1 MLENLIVGIL
11 IVVIG
16 LVMAFFGYGF
26 WRFAITVS
34 GFVAGYELGSGVA
47 PGNWLLPSL
56 FGVVVSLVAGVL
68 AYFLWSVGIV
78 VAGVISGAALGGG
91 TLSAVGLG
99 AGWTIVVGSLVGAV
113 LGGLL
118 AYLLKDVGVIAVMAF
133 GGAAAVAHG
142 VVLAMSFLRGG
153 AVSMVVSGAII
164 GALGVLGFLTQYIVF
179 RARFEDR
186 LYFERPA

>member
-1 MLENLIVGIL
+1 MLENLIAGIL

-26 WRFAITVS
+26 WRIAITVA
-34 GFVAGYELGSGVA
+34 GFVAGYELGSGIA
-47 PGNWLLPSL
+47 PGNWVLPFLLGIVL
-56 FGVVVSLVAGVL
+56 SLVAGVL
-68 AYFLWSVGIV
+68 AYVLWSVGIV

-91 TLSAVGLG
+91 ALSAVGLG
-99 AGWTIVVGSLVGAV
+99 AGWTVVVGGLVGAV

-133 GGAAAVAHG
+133 AGAAAVAHG
-142 VVLAMSFLRGG
+142 VVLAMPFLRGG
-153 AVSMVVSGAII
+153 PVSTVVSGVLI
-164 GALGVLGFLTQYIVF
+164 GALGVLGFLTQYVVF
-179 RARFEDR
+179 RARFKEQ